1 MTATSRGL
9 VSTPENVE
17 VDPALVDLYKDLH
30 RHPELG
36 FQEHRT
42 SQIVAERLGRGG
54 LPVTTGVGQTGV
66 VGVLENRPG
75 PVALLRADMDALP
88 VAEDTGL
95 DDASTATGTEDGRTV
110 PVAHACGHDMHVTCL
125 LGAVEALSAAT
136 SAWSGTLVVG
146 PRRVVTR
153 APAPTG

>member
-1 MTATSRGL
+1 M
-9 VSTPENVE
+9 
-17 VDPALVDLYKDLH
+17 
-30 RHPELG
+30 
-36 FQEHRT
+36 
-42 SQIVAERLGRGG
+42 
-54 LPVTTGVGQTGV
+54 TTGVGQTGV